1 MRRQIIVIFSLLLGF
16 ALSPAWAEAS
26 KAAAQAQRHGALFK
40 LEQGGNTA
48 WLFGTIHVGAPDFF
62 PLEPRLMAALDKSTV
77 LALEVD
83 PLGDQARILQAVA
96 QHGLYQPGQGP
107 ALEAI
112 GPSYRPRLQKLLRQ
126 YSIPSATVAPM
137 KPWMVASLLTVA
149 EFASLGY
156 QSELSVDS
164 WLSRQA
170 KRKKIRVV
178 ELESAG
184 LQMALFDRMTA
195 AEQVRFLEEGI
206 DAIEDQEQAIQARDI
221 TQAWRTADQVKLETL
236 AKKSADDETFSGRFV
251 QKVLLDERNPG
262 LADGIVKLMATEKH
276 SVAAIGI
283 LHLVGAGS
291 VPELLRE
298 RGVSVQRVY

>member
-16 ALSPAWAEAS
+16 ALSPVWAEAA
-26 KAAAQAQRHGALFK
+26 KPAAQAQKHGALFK
-40 LEQGGNTA
+40 LEQGGHTA
-48 WLFGTIHVGAPDFF
+48 WLFGTIHVGAADFF
-62 PLEPRLMAALDKSTV
+62 PLEPRVMAALDKSTA

-83 PLGDQARILQAVA
+83 PQGDPSRIMQAVVE
-96 QHGLYQPGQGP
+96 HGMYQPGQGP

-126 YSIPSATVAPM
+126 YSIPSASVAPM
-137 KPWMVASLLTVA
+137 KPWMIASMLTVA
-149 EFASLGY
+149 EFAALGY
-156 QSELSVDS
+156 QTELSVDG

-170 KRKKIRVV
+170 RRKKIRII

-184 LQMALFDRMTA
+184 LQLALFDRMTA
-195 AEQVRFLEEGI
+195 AEQLRFLEEGI
-206 DAIEDQEQAIQARDI
+206 DAIEDQEQAMQARDI
-221 TQAWRTADQVKLETL
+221 TLAWRTADQAKLEAL
-236 AKKSADDETFSGRFV
+236 AKKAAEDETFSGRFV
-251 QKVLLDERNPG
+251 QKVLLEERNPG
-262 LADGIVKLMATEKH
+262 LADGIAKLLSSEKH

-283 LHLVGAGS
+283 LHLVGKGS

>member
-1 MRRQIIVIFSLLLGF
+1 
-16 ALSPAWAEAS
+16 
-26 KAAAQAQRHGALFK
+26 
-40 LEQGGNTA
+40 
-48 WLFGTIHVGAPDFF
+48 
-62 PLEPRLMAALDKSTV
+62 
-77 LALEVD
+77 
-83 PLGDQARILQAVA
+83 
-96 QHGLYQPGQGP
+96 
-107 ALEAI
+107 
-112 GPSYRPRLQKLLRQ
+112 
-126 YSIPSATVAPM
+126 
-137 KPWMVASLLTVA
+137 
-149 EFASLGY
+149 
-156 QSELSVDS
+156 
-164 WLSRQA
+164 
-170 KRKKIRVV
+170 
-178 ELESAG
+178 
-184 LQMALFDRMTA
+184 MTA

-221 TQAWRTADQVKLETL
+221 TQAWRTADQVKLEAL